1 MRGQKKEETGES
13 GRPAHEGGPREA
25 GREGS
30 GEEALDGEGG
40 GVAG

>member
-1 MRGQKKEETGES
+1 MEDRLM
-13 GRPAHEGGPREA
+13 EGGPREA